1 MKKILVINTKYRTQ
15 GGEDTNIGEE
25 VKFLKKFY
33 RVEVIEFSNKNK
45 LSANDI
51 LGLFFSN
58 ITTSNNELAK
68 KIEIFK
74 PDFAYVHNTWFRG
87 NLGLFNILKEKNI
100 NTVLKI
106 HNFRYICTNTF
117 KFKTHLNNNNSCPM
131 RGIKYKKYKYFNKY
145 FEDSYIKSLIVN
157 LYGTMYLKILKN
169 SNFKIAVLNSFHEEK
184 MKSLGISEERIF
196 KIYNPSK
203 ISKVSTYNPHN
214 NYAVY
219 AGYLSDSK
227 GVLELINAWNRSAT
241 KIQLYIFGNGPL
253 EKKINGNFYKNIKIF
268 GYKNNDEI
276 LEYIKN
282 ALAVITATK
291 MYEGQPRILCEAS
304 GYGVP
309 SIFPRYGGMQEYFP
323 ENYDLSFEQYNYDD
337 LVGKILKLEL
347 KENLKKI
354 SEELFTYNKALLD
367 DQNLQNQF
375 KKVFV

>member
-15 GGEDTNIGEE
+15 GGEDTNIVEE

-33 RVEVIEFSNKNK
+33 RVELIEFSNKNK

-58 ITTSNNELAK
+58 IKTSNNELAK
-68 KIEIFK
+68 KIEVFK

-117 KFKTHLNNNNSCPM
+117 KFKTHLNNNISCPM
-131 RGIKYKKYKYFNKY
+131 CGIEYKKYKYFNKY

-157 LYGTMYLKILKN
+157 LYGTMFLKILKN

-184 MKSLGISEERIF
+184 LKNLGISEERIF

-203 ISKVSTYNPHN
+203 ILKFSTYNPDK

-227 GVLELINAWNRSAT
+227 GVLELINAWDRSAT

-253 EKKINGNFYKNIKIF
+253 EKKINENSYKNVKTF

-282 ALAVITATK
+282 AVAVITATK

-309 SIFPRYGGMQEYFP
+309 SIFPKYGGMQEYFP
-323 ENYDLSFEQYNYDD
+323 ENYDLSFKQYNYDD
-337 LVGKILKLEL
+337 LVDKILKLEV
-347 KENLKKI
+347 KENLEKI
-354 SEELFTYNKALLD
+354 SEELFKYTKALLN
-367 DQNLQNQF
+367 DQNLQNQYN
-375 KKVFV
+375 KVFV